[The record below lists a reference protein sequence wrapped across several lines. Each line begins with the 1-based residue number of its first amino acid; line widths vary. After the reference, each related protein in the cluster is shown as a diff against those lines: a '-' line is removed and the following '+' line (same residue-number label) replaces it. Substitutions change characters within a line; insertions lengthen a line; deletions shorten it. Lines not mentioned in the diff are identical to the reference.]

1 MYALIHFRPIELI
14 LPGEGLVRR
23 MLVHVNCWHRQNQKM
38 HSIKAIY
45 TLLETMAV
53 RMPDHMWSSSAL
65 DEACNIIDATLGSQ
79 TTVAAASNKPVS
91 KSKKKQ
97 AIHTSKSIMTF
108 FHAHSASR
116 EPEAMTSEVKPKS
129 NGRCKSCGSVD
140 IVTRVADS
148 MRVCQGC
155 DAVEF
160 IMVDNERP
168 VKRDAPKDSSSFC
181 FKRLSHFN
189 EWLAQI
195 QGKDNPAVP
204 EEIIGYV
211 MEELRR
217 HNIHNAAD
225 INNSQIR
232 TILKKLKLSRYY
244 EHVPYIISRIRGVP
258 SDRMPLI
265 LEEKLK
271 RMFCRIQSPFVRHS
285 PAMRKNFLSYGYVLH
300 KFVELLG
307 EDAYLSKFPLLKS
320 REKLRM
326 QDSIWRAIC
335 NDLDWQFIPSI

>member
-1 MYALIHFRPIELI
+1 MCECSCIFDLIDTDPHSIALPLSALNDCICFVFV
-14 LPGEGLVRR
+14 VR
-23 MLVHVNCWHRQNQKM
+23 C
-38 HSIKAIY
+38 IKAIC
-45 TLLETMAV
+45 TLLEMTAV
-53 RMPDHMWSSSAL
+53 RAPDHMWSSDAL
-65 DEACNIIDATLGSQ
+65 NEAHDIIEATLGGHH
-79 TTVAAASNKPVS
+79 TAPPAATPKLVS
-91 KSKKKQ
+91 KSKKRQ

-108 FHAHSASR
+108 FHAQSAPR
-116 EPEAMTSEVKPKS
+116 ETENVPSEVKPKS
-129 NGRCKSCGSVD
+129 NGRCRSCGSVD

-168 VKRDAPKDSSSFC
+168 VKRDAPKDSSSFY

-258 SDRMPLI
+258 SDRMPVV

-326 QDSIWRAIC
+326 QDSIWKAIC

>member
-1 MYALIHFRPIELI
+1 MGDEHHHL
-14 LPGEGLVRR
+14 
-23 MLVHVNCWHRQNQKM
+23 Q
-38 HSIKAIY
+38 
-45 TLLETMAV
+45 
-53 RMPDHMWSSSAL
+53 MWPVDVL
-65 DEACNIIDATLGSQ
+65 TEAAQIIDGTI
-79 TTVAAASNKPVS
+79 ASGDQDRAGETNSCNKP
-91 KSKKKQ
+91 KRNQ
-97 AIHTSKSIMTF
+97 GGAASKSILDF
-108 FHAHSASR
+108 FHSS
-116 EPEAMTSEVKPKS
+116 TVSLPKS
-129 NGRCKSCGSVD
+129 VPECKTPQHAQCSKCGSYDV
-140 IVTRVADS
+140 VTKLTDS
-148 MRVCQGC
+148 MRVCQSC
-155 DAVEF
+155 DVVEF
-160 IMVDNERP
+160 IMVDNERQ
-168 VKRDAPKDSSSFC
+168 VKREIPKDSASFC

-217 HNIHNAAD
+217 HNICNAAE
-225 INNSQIR
+225 ISTSQVR
-232 TILKKLKLSRYY
+232 TLLKKLKLSRYY

-258 SDRMPLI
+258 SERMPLA

-307 EDAYLSKFPLLKS
+307 EDAYLTKFPLLKS

-326 QDSIWRAIC
+326 QDNIWKAIC
-335 NDLDWQFIPSI
+335 KDLDWEFVPSI

>member
-1 MYALIHFRPIELI
+1 MKKST
-14 LPGEGLVRR
+14 
-23 MLVHVNCWHRQNQKM
+23 VN
-38 HSIKAIY
+38 
-45 TLLETMAV
+45 
-53 RMPDHMWSSSAL
+53 
-65 DEACNIIDATLGSQ
+65 G
-79 TTVAAASNKPVS
+79 
-91 KSKKKQ
+91 
-97 AIHTSKSIMTF
+97 SKSIMSF
-108 FHAHSASR
+108 FNQSQGRDVAGGVGAATVASASGLGSGDVVR
-116 EPEAMTSEVKPKS
+116 SDESRTAGASPD
-129 NGRCKSCGSVD
+129 RCVGCGSSD
-140 IVTRVADS
+140 IITRVADS

-168 VKRDAPKDSSSFC
+168 VKRDAPKDSASFC

-217 HNIHNAAD
+217 HNIYNAAD

-232 TILKKLKLSRYY
+232 SILKKLKLSRYY

-258 SDRMPLI
+258 SERMPVC
-265 LEEKLK
+265 LEDQLK
-271 RMFCRIQSPFVRHS
+271 RMFCRIQAPFVKHS

-307 EDAYLSKFPLLKS
+307 EDTYLPKFPLLKS

-326 QDSIWRAIC
+326 QDNIWKAIC
-335 NDLDWQFIPSI
+335 IDLNWEFIPSI

>member
-1 MYALIHFRPIELI
+1 
-14 LPGEGLVRR
+14 
-23 MLVHVNCWHRQNQKM
+23 
-38 HSIKAIY
+38 
-45 TLLETMAV
+45 
-53 RMPDHMWSSSAL
+53 MWSEDAL
-65 DEACNIIDATLGSQ
+65 TEANDIIDATLGECDKCHAIAVPKS
-79 TTVAAASNKPVS
+79 VS
-91 KSKKKQ
+91 KFKKKQ
-97 AIHTSKSIMTF
+97 VPNLGRSILTF
-108 FHAHSASR
+108 FHAHSAIARDADS
-116 EPEAMTSEVKPKS
+116 AMSSESKS
-129 NGRCKSCGSVD
+129 HPSGHCKSCGSSDV
-140 IVTRVADS
+140 ITRVADS
-148 MRVCQGC
+148 MRVCQKC

-168 VKRDAPKDSSSFC
+168 VKRDAPKDSASFC

-217 HNIHNAAD
+217 HNICNAAD

-258 SDRMPLI
+258 SERMPVS

-307 EDAYLSKFPLLKS
+307 EDAYLAKFPLLKS

-326 QDSIWRAIC
+326 QDSIWKAIC
-335 NDLDWQFIPSI
+335 NDLDWEFIPSI

>member
-1 MYALIHFRPIELI
+1 
-14 LPGEGLVRR
+14 
-23 MLVHVNCWHRQNQKM
+23 
-38 HSIKAIY
+38 
-45 TLLETMAV
+45 
-53 RMPDHMWSSSAL
+53 MWSSDAL
-65 DEACNIIDATLGSQ
+65 NEARDIIEATLGGRQ
-79 TTVAAASNKPVS
+79 PTPANAAPKTNT
-91 KSKKKQ
+91 KSKKRQ
-97 AIHTSKSIMTF
+97 GVSTSKSIMTF
-108 FHAHSASR
+108 FHAQSG
-116 EPEAMTSEVKPKS
+116 TSHDNDCATTKVKPKN

-258 SDRMPLI
+258 SERMPLS

-285 PAMRKNFLSYGYVLH
+285 PALRKNFLSYGYVLH

-326 QDSIWRAIC
+326 QDSIWKAIC

>member
-1 MYALIHFRPIELI
+1 M
-14 LPGEGLVRR
+14 
-23 MLVHVNCWHRQNQKM
+23 
-38 HSIKAIY
+38 KA
-45 TLLETMAV
+45 ACASG
-53 RMPDHMWSSSAL
+53 MWSIDALNEASDIIDDTLGGREASCPASSA
-65 DEACNIIDATLGSQ
+65 AK
-79 TTVAAASNKPVS
+79 VASKAKKKPV
-91 KSKKKQ
+91 
-97 AIHTSKSIMTF
+97 TTTTKSILSF
-108 FHAHSASR
+108 FHAQSAPRDADASSSDPSSR
-116 EPEAMTSEVKPKS
+116 V
-129 NGRCKSCGSVD
+129 NGQCDGCGSTD

-148 MRVCQGC
+148 MRVCQRC

-204 EEIIGYV
+204 EEIIGYA
-211 MEELRR
+211 MEELQR
-217 HNIHNAAD
+217 HNIYNAAD
-225 INNSQIR
+225 INNSKIR

-244 EHVPYIISRIRGVP
+244 EHVPYIISRIRGTP
-258 SDRMPLI
+258 SERMPLS

-285 PAMRKNFLSYGYVLH
+285 PALRKNFLSYGYVLH

-326 QDSIWRAIC
+326 QDSIWKAIC
-335 NDLDWQFIPSI
+335 KDLDWQFIPSI